1 MPKNSVPY
9 LDYKPP
15 FWCQNQHFQS
25 LLASFKLR
33 RSSLKRKAKD
43 LINNSQEHIIQ
54 CQDGVRLQSFYTP
67 CKSLNGDAQPLA
79 ILIHGWEGSH
89 QSLYL
94 LSAANTLYN
103 LGYSVV
109 RLNLRDHG
117 SSHHLNADLFHS
129 NRLDEVVQAVQTI
142 QSKYQPSKTLLCGF
156 SLGGNFALRVT
167 NKATTHNISLDHTI
181 AFCPALDPAD
191 VLIKLETSWSLYIK
205 YFMLKWKRS
214 IRKKQSIFPDLYD
227 LEEDLQTDSMREL
240 TEKLVKFYGEYDSIN
255 DYFDGYNICHQR
267 LNNIDTKTT
276 IIMSQDDPII
286 DYRGIYTLPDS
297 PFIHK
302 YVTRHGGHCG
312 YVKNRRLESWMD
324 DFIGQEAKA
333 LLKEL
338 SPAD

>member
-1 MPKNSVPY
+1 MQPDSVQY
-9 LDYKPP
+9 LDYQPP
-15 FWCQNQHFQS
+15 IWCKNQHLQS

-33 RSSLKRKAKD
+33 RSSLKKKAQGLLD
-43 LINNSQEHIIQ
+43 NSQEHIIQ

-67 CKSLNGDAQPLA
+67 SKSPQSGSTPLA

-117 SSHHLNADLFHS
+117 SSHHLNPDLFHS

-142 QSKYQPSKTLLCGF
+142 QSKHQPSKTLLCGF

-167 NKATTHNISLDHTI
+167 NLADTHNISLDHTI

-227 LEEDLQTDSMREL
+227 LEDDLQTDSMREL
-240 TEKLVKFYGEYDSIN
+240 TEKLVKFYGEYETIN
-255 DYFDGYNICHQR
+255 DYFDGYNICHDR
-267 LNNIDTKTT
+267 LNNIATKTT
-276 IIMSQDDPII
+276 IIMSQDDPILI
-286 DYRGIYTLPDS
+286 IKAYILCPTTRI
-297 PFIHK
+297 FI
-302 YVTRHGGHCG
+302 VT
-312 YVKNRRLESWMD
+312 
-324 DFIGQEAKA
+324 
-333 LLKEL
+333 
-338 SPAD
+338 